1 MQIGKIGE
9 DVAVRYIENL
19 GYTNQNL
26 KQINDAINDIL
37 SNEGVDIKKVETS
50 NESVN
55 ELKEKE
61 RTVKFDFDLDNGKD
75 KK

>member
-1 MQIGKIGE
+1 MTPNK
-9 DVAVRYIENL
+9 
-19 GYTNQNL
+19 
-26 KQINDAINDIL
+26 INDAINDIL